1 MSLALLALG
10 LCTSPAR
17 RAAAASALAQQREFD
32 LLVLL
37 DQQKE
42 REQDIAS
49 GAAQRGQ
56 EDSVLE
62 AEIRNL
68 KAEIKA
74 IEDNAVYCEQAKKRI
89 DAGEERFLKRVTLRV
104 DDVGVAT
111 QALKEGYAMGVLLET
126 PERSLLSYGDE
137 PFGADNGGHFAIEL
151 VKASGSNAGVS
162 AGGVSLRHIQ
172 LLLAKP
178 LRLSVLDTY
187 KCEFLYTYGWLQT
200 RTAFGLVVNSYVG
213 RRRDPIEQVALTV
226 RDVPAATR
234 ALTSLGMEAT
244 PTKRGGANEPG
255 AQYRPAPP
263 AGSVSLRWGGDK
275 DTTALL
281 LCPEDR
287 EHRVGDGPD
296 LFAGLCALG
305 ADGAEAAEGES
316 DAARLLGVALS
327 GVDAF
332 EASL

>member
-1 MSLALLALG
+1 MSL
-10 LCTSPAR
+10 P
-17 RAAAASALAQQREFD
+17 Q
-32 LLVLL
+32 
-37 DQQKE
+37 
-42 REQDIAS
+42 
-49 GAAQRGQ
+49 
-56 EDSVLE
+56 
-62 AEIRNL
+62 
-68 KAEIKA
+68 
-74 IEDNAVYCEQAKKRI
+74 
-89 DAGEERFLKRVTLRV
+89 
-104 DDVGVAT
+104 
-111 QALKEGYAMGVLLET
+111 
-126 PERSLLSYGDE
+126 
-137 PFGADNGGHFAIEL
+137 
-151 VKASGSNAGVS
+151 
-162 AGGVSLRHIQ
+162 
-172 LLLAKP
+172 
-178 LRLSVLDTY
+178 
-187 KCEFLYTYGWLQT
+187 
-200 RTAFGLVVNSYVG
+200 
-213 RRRDPIEQVALTV
+213 V